1 MYYIGI
7 DIAKNKHEV
16 SIIDAS
22 GKLLSESI
30 SFSNT
35 IKGLEKCI

>member
-16 SIIDAS
+16 SIIDSS

-30 SFSNT
+30 SFVL
-35 IKGLEKCI
+35 KYYQRF

>member
-7 DIAKNKHEV
+7 DISKNKHEV

-30 SFSNT
+30 FFQILFKVLKN
-35 IKGLEKCI
+35 L